1 MNLFISPANFS
12 DAGKRGRYVGD
23 VLNEVRSVP
32 GVQAAGSVH
41 FLPMTG
47 MVSGSCF
54 SRLGE
59 PLVASSSPGADFLV
73 ITSGYLSAMRIPLLA
88 GRDFGPQDTF
98 TSPSVTLVNH
108 AFAVKYFTKE
118 NPVGQKLNICWT
130 VNSPATIAGVI
141 ADARQINPQDPP
153 KPTIFLNNS
162 QAAMY
167 FTNLTVRTR
176 QDPERMVRSVLI
188 AIHRVN
194 ADQAV
199 SGMRTMDDVVS
210 DSVARPRLQSI
221 LLAAFAA
228 MAMLLAA
235 MGVYGV
241 LSYSVVQRTQEIGI
255 RVAVGATARD
265 VLHMVLKE
273 GLVLLGIGAAA
284 GAAAALL
291 LTRMLKS
298 LLYEVQPGDPLTLAC
313 VTLVVIAVAFVAM
326 LMPARRG
333 SHLDPLVALRYE

>member
-1 MNLFISPANFS
+1 
-12 DAGKRGRYVGD
+12 
-23 VLNEVRSVP
+23 
-32 GVQAAGSVH
+32 
-41 FLPMTG
+41 
-47 MVSGSCF
+47 
-54 SRLGE
+54 
-59 PLVASSSPGADFLV
+59 
-73 ITSGYLSAMRIPLLA
+73 
-88 GRDFGPQDTF
+88 
-98 TSPSVTLVNH
+98 
-108 AFAVKYFTKE
+108 
-118 NPVGQKLNICWT
+118 
-130 VNSPATIAGVI
+130 
-141 ADARQINPQDPP
+141 
-153 KPTIFLNNS
+153 
-162 QAAMY
+162 
-167 FTNLTVRTR
+167 
-176 QDPERMVRSVLI
+176 MVRSVLA

-194 ADQAV
+194 SDQAV
-199 SGMRTMDDVVS
+199 SGVRTMDDVVS

-265 VLHMVLKE
+265 VLNMVLKE

-298 LLYEVQPGDPLTLAC
+298 LLFEVQPGDPFTLAC

-326 LMPARRG
+326 LVPARRG
-333 SHLDPLVALRYE
+333 SHLDPMVALRYE